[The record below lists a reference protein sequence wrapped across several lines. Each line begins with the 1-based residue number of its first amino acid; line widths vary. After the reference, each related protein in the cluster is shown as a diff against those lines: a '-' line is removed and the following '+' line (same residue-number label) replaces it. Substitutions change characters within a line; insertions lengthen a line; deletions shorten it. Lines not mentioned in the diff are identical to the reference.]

1 MDSQLTCSL
10 RASSFAVLRWQLR
23 ELAGGHAN
31 KHVRRRTETFLLL
44 AQLQCRHDLERIAPI
59 NQLLDTAIL
68 NCNRM
73 LVRKRI
79 FHLARISLTPI
90 LVSYQNLRLVFT
102 TDGAGAG
109 AGAGVGVEVLVG
121 LKRAY
126 DLVKIE
132 YRSRKRSHKLDRI
145 GVGRIR
151 TFSFL
156 PIPFT
161 TPSLMIQ

>member
-10 RASSFAVLRWQLR
+10 RASSFAVLRWQQR

-44 AQLQCRHDLERIAPI
+44 AQLQCRHHLERIAPI

-68 NCNRM
+68 NC
-73 LVRKRI
+73 RKRI

-102 TDGAGAG
+102 SD
-109 AGAGVGVEVLVG
+109 GVGIGHGVII
-121 LKRAY
+121 AY
-126 DLVKIE
+126 DLWLYISFGYSGALLWNSLPE
-132 YRSRKRSHKLDRI
+132 NIRAIRSIGQFKKESNRALQTSDSHSAIL
-145 GVGRIR
+145 
-151 TFSFL
+151 
-156 PIPFT
+156 
-161 TPSLMIQ
+161 